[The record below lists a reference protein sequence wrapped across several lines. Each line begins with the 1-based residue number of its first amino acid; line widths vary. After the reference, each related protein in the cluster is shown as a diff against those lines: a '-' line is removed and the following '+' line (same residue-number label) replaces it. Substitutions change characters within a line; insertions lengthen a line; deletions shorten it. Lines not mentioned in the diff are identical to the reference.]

1 MDNKETSD
9 IAWPRSQTIGC
20 IVIKI
25 KKVRG
30 NEPWDLEFMGESFDA
45 PICDSEFLARV
56 ENREIFFG
64 NGDMLLVDA
73 MLTMTKVGTRT
84 WRIVKVWKHIPPRI
98 VPDSF

>member
-1 MDNKETSD
+1 MDNNETSD
-9 IAWPRSQTIGC
+9 IAWPRSQTLGC

-30 NEPWDLEFMGESFDA
+30 TEPWDFEFMGESFSA
-45 PICDSEFLARV
+45 RICDSGFISRV

-84 WRIVKVWKHIPPRI
+84 WRIVKVWKHISRK
-98 VPDSF
+98 